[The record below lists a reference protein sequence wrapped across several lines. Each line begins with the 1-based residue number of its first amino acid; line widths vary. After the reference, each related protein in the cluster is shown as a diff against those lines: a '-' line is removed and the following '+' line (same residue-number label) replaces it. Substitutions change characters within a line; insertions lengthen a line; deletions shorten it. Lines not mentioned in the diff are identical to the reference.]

1 MYRIIKG
8 HIDQRSTKRK
18 WNFAS
23 DKFRITRVF
32 PIVQASMDAASAFGP
47 KVARL
52 QEYTVP
58 TLECTALI
66 LFRESARQGIKSS
79 TNLFRGKGRCTKPP
93 CFYYVF

>member
-52 QEYTVP
+52 QEYTVWNNV
-58 TLECTALI
+58 
-66 LFRESARQGIKSS
+66 
-79 TNLFRGKGRCTKPP
+79 TNLNPHGAGRSRYFDVLPEN
-93 CFYYVF
+93 